1 MLTLKDIELMR
12 KFFPSKEDFD
22 DYKQEVNNNILNFK
36 DEILTEIKE
45 LRIETEVNSS
55 FRNKIDKQ
63 DKRIGRLEVAVFH

>member
-55 FRNKIDKQ
+55 FRSKIDKQ

>member
-1 MLTLKDIELMR
+1 MR

-55 FRNKIDKQ
+55 FRSKIDKQ

>member
-1 MLTLKDIELMR
+1 MR

-63 DKRIGRLEVAVFH
+63 DKRIDRLEVAVFH